1 MVSRLYMPRSGEYRR
16 EKIMVFLDFDHVP
29 DDALLTKAEVAVW
42 RRTSIDTVEK
52 DVRAGRLVQVQMS
65 PRRVGIIAG
74 SVRALNRQQA
84 SDAVPRQPATP
95 GPQEAARAVG
105 GTADGKSAS

>member
-1 MVSRLYMPRSGEYRR
+1 M
-16 EKIMVFLDFDHVP
+16 IMLFLDFDHVP

-42 RRTSIDTVEK
+42 RRISVDTVEK

-65 PRRVGIIAG
+65 PRRVGITAG

-84 SDAVPRQPATP
+84 SDTVPREPTTVASALT
-95 GPQEAARAVG
+95 AA
-105 GTADGKSAS
+105 

>member
-1 MVSRLYMPRSGEYRR
+1 MNGKQRR
-16 EKIMVFLDFDHVP
+16 VKIMVFLDFDQVP

-84 SDAVPRQPATP
+84 SDAVPRQPPAPVSSVT
-95 GPQEAARAVG
+95 G
-105 GTADGKSAS
+105 ASDERR

>member
-1 MVSRLYMPRSGEYRR
+1 ML
-16 EKIMVFLDFDHVP
+16 FLDFDHVP

-84 SDAVPRQPATP
+84 SDVPRQPPTP
-95 GPQEAARAVG
+95 EPQEAARAIG
-105 GTADGKSAS
+105 ARADGRSAS

>member
-1 MVSRLYMPRSGEYRR
+1 
-16 EKIMVFLDFDHVP
+16 MVFLDFDHVP

>member
-1 MVSRLYMPRSGEYRR
+1 MNGKQRR
-16 EKIMVFLDFDHVP
+16 GRIMLFLDFDRVP

-52 DVRAGRLVQVQMS
+52 DVRAGRLVRVQMS
-65 PRRVGIIAG
+65 ARRVGITAG

-84 SDAVPRQPATP
+84 SDALRQAAAGMSDGDLVMATST
-95 GPQEAARAVG
+95 EASS
-105 GTADGKSAS
+105 TA

>member
-1 MVSRLYMPRSGEYRR
+1 
-16 EKIMVFLDFDHVP
+16 MVFLDFDHVP
-29 DDALLTKAEVAVW
+29 DDALLTKAEVAAW

-52 DVRAGRLVQVQMS
+52 DVRAGRLVQVQIS

-84 SDAVPRQPATP
+84 SDAVPLQPPTP
-95 GPQEAARAVG
+95 EPQEAARIIGAR
-105 GTADGKSAS
+105 ADESSAS

>member
-1 MVSRLYMPRSGEYRR
+1 ML
-16 EKIMVFLDFDHVP
+16 FLDFDHVP
-29 DDALLTKAEVAVW
+29 DDALLTKAEVTVW

-52 DVRAGRLVQVQMS
+52 DVRAGRLVQIQMS

-84 SDAVPRQPATP
+84 SDAVPRDRRRANKYYQRLRIRHRQR
-95 GPQEAARAVG
+95 GPETIQGNTGEADV
-105 GTADGKSAS
+105 